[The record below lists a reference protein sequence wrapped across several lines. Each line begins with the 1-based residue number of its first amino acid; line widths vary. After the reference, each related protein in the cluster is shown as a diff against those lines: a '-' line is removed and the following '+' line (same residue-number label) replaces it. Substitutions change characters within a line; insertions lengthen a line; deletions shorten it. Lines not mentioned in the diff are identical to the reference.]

1 MLKKVRLI
9 IESITVSAANKT
21 LDQAVDIKLAAA
33 VLLVE
38 VMMADHHIDPAEK
51 TGLFESVR
59 ALLDID
65 AEEARNLINQAQDKH
80 AELVSLYDVTS
91 VINQN
96 YQPAQKIAL
105 LEHMWRIA
113 YADRQWDKYE
123 EHLIRKVAD
132 LLYIS
137 HSDFIN
143 ARNKAAQ
150 AATGV

>member
-1 MLKKVRLI
+1 MLRKVRLM
-9 IESITVSAANKT
+9 IESIAVPAANKT
-21 LDQAVDIKLAAA
+21 PDQAADMKLAAA

-51 TGLFESVR
+51 AGLFDSIR
-59 ALLDID
+59 ILLDID
-65 AEEARNLINQAQDKH
+65 AEEARDLINQAQDKH
-80 AELVSLYDVTS
+80 DELVSLYDVTS

-96 YQPAQKIAL
+96 YQPAQKLAL

-123 EHLIRKVAD
+123 EHLIRKMAD

-137 HSDFIN
+137 HKDFII
-143 ARNKAAQ
+143 ARNKAAE

>member
-1 MLKKVRLI
+1 M
-9 IESITVSAANKT
+9 IESIAVPAANKT
-21 LDQAVDIKLAAA
+21 PDQAADMKLAAA

-51 TGLFESVR
+51 AGLFDSIR
-59 ALLDID
+59 ILLDID
-65 AEEARNLINQAQDKH
+65 AEEARDLINQAQDKH
-80 AELVSLYDVTS
+80 DELVSLYDVTS

-96 YQPAQKIAL
+96 YQPAQKLAL

-123 EHLIRKVAD
+123 EHLIRKMAD

-137 HSDFIN
+137 HKDFII
-143 ARNKAAQ
+143 ARNKAAE